1 MNGRARALLVDESG
15 QSEAI
20 ATLLAS
26 HGIRARVHT
35 IDQPADRRELSDT
48 DVAVI
53 SVDWGKLNGQRG
65 RIISLINT
73 LARHHIATLVM
84 GVPESVSFSG
94 PLIDHVPPTTN
105 PADVQTRIGSFARYA
120 PMVRRLERELNHLQ
134 RLGKRLNTH
143 FADVDQEL
151 RLAGRL
157 QRDFLPRKLPNLP
170 PLSFESLYR
179 PATWVSGDTYDVF
192 RIDER
197 HVGVFVGDAVG
208 HGMAAGL
215 LSMFVRN
222 ALTTKQVGADGYEVV
237 APADA
242 MNGLH
247 EALVQQSLPN
257 CWFVTASYLVINT
270 VTLEMRHARGGHPFP
285 VVISPDGS
293 IRELQASG
301 GLLGVPDI
309 EGGYEQD
316 EASLNPGDKVVIYS
330 DGVERCFVQRR
341 NMETLEAEYT
351 PELREWAGL
360 PAKQLIARLS
370 EHLDR
375 QEGSLHPADDSTV
388 VVLEVAR

>member
-15 QSEAI
+15 QPDAI
-20 ATLLAS
+20 AGMLAT
-26 HGIRARVHT
+26 HGIRARVHSLE
-35 IDQPADRRELSDT
+35 QPANRRELSDT

-53 SVDWGKLNGQRG
+53 SVDWGRLNGQRG
-65 RIISLINT
+65 RILSLINT
-73 LARHHIATLVM
+73 LAQHHIATLVM

-94 PLIDHVPPTTN
+94 PLIDHVPPGAN
-105 PADVQTRIGSFARYA
+105 AADVQARLGSFVRYA

-157 QRDFLPRKLPNLP
+157 QRDFLPCKLPNLP

-197 HVGVFVGDAVG
+197 HVGLFVGDAVG

-222 ALTTKQVGADGYEVV
+222 ALTTKHVGADGYEVV
-237 APADA
+237 SPADA

-247 EALVQQSLPN
+247 QALVQQSLPN
-257 CWFVTASYLVINT
+257 CWFVTASYIIINT
-270 VTLEMRHARGGHPFP
+270 ATLEIRHARGGHPFP
-285 VVISPDGS
+285 ILIPAEGP
-293 IRELQASG
+293 IRELQAGG

-309 EGGYEQD
+309 DGGFEQD
-316 EASLNPGDKVVIYS
+316 EASLNAGDKIVVYS
-330 DGVERCFVQRR
+330 DGVERCFVERR
-341 NMETLEAEYT
+341 DMETLEAEYT
-351 PELREWAGL
+351 PELREWARL
-360 PAKQLIARLS
+360 PAKQLIQRLS
-370 EHLDR
+370 DHLDV